1 MVTAVLMD
9 IRIIMMVNAT
19 SVPKGIT
26 SMTQVQDI
34 AVLRDIPIILMANAG
49 SSLEIQVQPANKPP
63 IMQAAASARDITTFT
78 RTVEARTRR
87 AMPITRPVFS
97 RDVEKS
103 SITAGE
109 TRNFCTMIGYRVE
122 INCQ

>member
-1 MVTAVLMD
+1 
-9 IRIIMMVNAT
+9 MVNAT
-19 SVPKGIT
+19 SVPKAIT
-26 SMTQVQDI
+26 SMTRVQDI
-34 AVLRDIPIILMANAG
+34 VVLRDIPTIMVAVAG
-49 SSLEIQVQPANKPP
+49 TALAIQVEQYNKPP
-63 IMQAAASARDITTFT
+63 IMQAAANAWDITTFT

-97 RDVEKS
+97 RDVEKF